1 VTINTPQATGTILDD
16 DLNPTDGLDFVATDV
31 TVTEGVGVTATF
43 EVQLTGDFQDGFDVA
58 FETVF
63 DTATATDFDAQTGNI
78 SFAGTDGEIQTIVV
92 TILNDDI
99 IEPTEG
105 YFVNLLSTTNPLVT
119 INTPQATGTILDNDV
134 AGMNDGLY
142 IDDLQVNEQTGM
154 ATVTVRVQG
163 LFTAF
168 NVDYSTNDG
177 GGTATATAG
186 GVDYTETNGTLAFAE
201 GQASIT
207 FNVVI
212 IDDCLMENTETFF
225 ADLLNAPDFVPV
237 RDGNATITIIDDEEA
252 LASSEFEQEITIL
265 CGDEVPAVPELTFTG
280 GNGDY
285 QVVFNEV
292 RQDATDGSED
302 FMLIRTWDVTDSC
315 GNTAS
320 FEQIIFVFQPQLEE
334 VTIDICIEDEPIDL
348 INYLPEGFDTNG
360 TFEILE
366 GDVTINGSMFDP
378 LDHLPG
384 EYKIAYSS
392 IEGDCK
398 YYVDFT
404 IVVNTDCVPCGRG
417 EIEISEA
424 VTNNGDGINDFFEI
438 RGVEF
443 CEFTFDVQMFNRW
456 GDKVY
461 ESKDYRNDWNGSS
474 PSGSVGSSGTL
485 PSGTYYYIIS
495 ATDNELGTT
504 IKPFN
509 GFIYL
514 GTK

>member
-1 VTINTPQATGTILDD
+1 MLDNAAIGTI
-16 DLNPTDGLDFVATDV
+16 T
-31 TVTEGVGVTATF
+31 
-43 EVQLTGDFQDGFDVA
+43 
-58 FETVF
+58 
-63 DTATATDFDAQTGNI
+63 
-78 SFAGTDGEIQTIVV
+78 
-92 TILNDDI
+92 
-99 IEPTEG
+99 
-105 YFVNLLSTTNPLVT
+105 
-119 INTPQATGTILDNDV
+119 DNDV

-212 IDDCLMENTETFF
+212 IDDCLIENTETFF

-404 IVVNTDCVPCGRG
+404 IIVNTDCVPCGRG

-424 VTNNGDGINDFFEI
+424 VTNNGDGINDYFEI

-443 CEFTFDVQMFNRW
+443 CEFTFGVQMFNRW